1 MLPFLQSPARF
12 RSSGYSFRP
21 GLERLEARNVPAT
34 LSAVPGQT
42 AVNPSPTASV
52 GSEDPTSTG
61 QPSGVTPGTGNSG
74 TTSSDAAL
82 AGALLPVRAVDD
94 TLRGLAETQAAN
106 DRLAA
111 LIVNQLASITQRNAQ
126 LQLDAAALQNV
137 QNADVQLRQAANLR
151 LVGGS
156 EEPDRMNWLPA
167 LMRRITGASEEQ
179 EEPATPEERET
190 SAPED
195 AQPNV
200 DRATQEEAVPPEV
213 TSAEG
218 SNVLLVMR

>member
-1 MLPFLQSPARF
+1 MLSFLQSPARV

-126 LQLDAAALQNV
+126 LQLDA
-137 QNADVQLRQAANLR
+137 DVQLRQAANLR